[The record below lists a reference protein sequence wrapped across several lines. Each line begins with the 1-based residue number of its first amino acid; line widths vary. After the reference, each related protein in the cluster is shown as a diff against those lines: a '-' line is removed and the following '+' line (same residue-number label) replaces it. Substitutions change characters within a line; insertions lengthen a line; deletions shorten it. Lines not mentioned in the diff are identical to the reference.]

1 MEMHDAWYNFDVD
14 FNNNI
19 TGIAE
24 LYAGGDILYYVHA
37 IVLFI
42 AWGIV
47 ADFGIFI
54 GRFFKT
60 INSYLWI
67 HAMSFLFVDLA
78 TIVMVILMLAVGGK
92 GGAGGEEDA
101 ALNIH
106 KIISL
111 LLLLL
116 VII

>member
-1 MEMHDAWYNFDVD
+1 MEMHSEWYNFDVV

-19 TGIAE
+19 TGVAT

-47 ADFGIFI
+47 ADFGII
-54 GRFFKT
+54 VGRFFKT

-67 HAMSFLFVDLA
+67 HAMCFLFVDLA
-78 TIVMVILMLAVGGK
+78 TIVMVLF
-92 GGAGGEEDA
+92 
-101 ALNIH
+101 IH
-106 KIISL
+106 KVMIFIIMYFK
-111 LLLLL
+111 
-116 VII
+116 